1 MDGFFDNLGAGL
13 AAVAGVT
20 PLLMIAVG
28 VAAGIVIGVLP
39 GLSPAIGVALMLP
52 ATYGLAPE
60 PALMLLVSVYLAANY
75 GGSITAIAINTPGTP
90 GAVATTFDGY
100 PLTRKGKPR
109 LALDTSLWAS
119 FFGGLVGAI
128 ALILF
133 AVPLADVALEL
144 SSYEYFALA
153 AFGLTV
159 IAALAGEDPA
169 KGFIAAALGLLFVT
183 VGYDTQLPFSRFD
196 LGLPE
201 LADGIPFIPA
211 LIGLFALGEVFH
223 RVEVAGRD
231 RAAAAE
237 ADAPE
242 GADRLTGARLWS
254 LKRVM
259 LKSSLL
265 GTLIGSVPGAG
276 GTVATF
282 IAYNEAKRTSRKPED
297 FGEGSL
303 EGIAAPESANNASVG
318 GALIPLMTLGIPG
331 SASTAVLL
339 GALMIH
345 RLAPGPQ
352 LFEAEPGLV
361 YGVFL
366 SLFVANAFMLL
377 FGRLGARLWVRV
389 IAAPREILY
398 PLIVALS
405 VIGSYSVESSLF
417 HVALCV
423 GFGVLGW
430 ILKRADYPTA
440 PVVLG
445 LVLGRMIEENL
456 TLSLVK
462 GGWAGFLDRP
472 VALVLLALTVLAFAL
487 PAVRRA
493 RRRRDAKA
501 RSHPAES
508 S

>member
-1 MDGFFDNLGAGL
+1 MEGLVDNLAAGL

-20 PLLMIAVG
+20 PLAMIAVG
-28 VAAGIVIGVLP
+28 VAAGIAIGVLP
-39 GLSPAIGVALMLP
+39 GLSPAIGVALVLP

-100 PLTRKGKPR
+100 PLTRRGQPR
-109 LALDTSLWAS
+109 LALETSLSAS
-119 FFGGLVGAI
+119 VFGGLVGAV
-128 ALILF
+128 ALVLF
-133 AVPLADVALEL
+133 AAPLAEVALHL

-153 AFGLTV
+153 VFGLTV
-159 IAALAGEDPA
+159 IAALAGQDPA
-169 KGFIAAALGLLFVT
+169 KGFMAAALGLLLVT
-183 VGYDTQLPFSRFD
+183 VGYDTQLPLSRFD
-196 LGLPE
+196 MGVAE
-201 LADGIPFIPA
+201 LSGGVPFVPA
-211 LIGLFALGEVFH
+211 LIGLFALGEVFF
-223 RVEVAGRD
+223 RVEVAARE
-231 RAAAAE
+231 RASPAPAATVATAGAGE
-237 ADAPE
+237 A
-242 GADRLTGARLWS
+242 RLTRRRLWG
-254 LKRVM
+254 LKGVM
-259 LKSSLL
+259 MKSSLL

-282 IAYNEAKRTSRKPED
+282 IAYNEAKRASREPET
-297 FGEGSL
+297 FGGGSL
-303 EGIAAPESANNASVG
+303 EGIAAPEAANNASVG

-361 YGVFL
+361 YGVFVA
-366 SLFVANAFMLL
+366 LFVANAMMLVM
-377 FGRLGARLWVRV
+377 GRLGARLWLRV
-389 IAAPREILY
+389 IAAPRALLY
-398 PLIVALS
+398 PLIVALA
-405 VIGSYSVESSLF
+405 VVGCYFVERSLF
-417 HVALCV
+417 HVALGL

-430 ILKRADYPTA
+430 LLKRADYPTA

-462 GGWAGFLDRP
+462 GGWAGLLDRP
-472 VALVLLALTVLAFAL
+472 VALMLLGLTALAIAIPLI
-487 PAVRRA
+487 RRT
-493 RRRRDAKA
+493 RRG
-501 RSHPAES
+501 RSRS
-508 S
+508 DSQ